1 MAETSISIP
10 TKTEFLSPHR
20 PHLTDAS
27 KKGVTMKRRIVMALA
42 VALGLLLLSN
52 GAARAAE
59 AYKIGGIFPLTGALS
74 WLGEYKKKGA
84 ELKVELINKAGG
96 VNGRQ
101 LELISY
107 DDQSSPETASR
118 VAQRLVSKDGVI
130 AMIGT
135 ASVPVSGAVGSI
147 AAKSKIPAIIGS
159 GYEVNAQ
166 NEPFLFNSAHKTD
179 FAVARPFQYFQSQS
193 IKNVALLMP
202 IGPLGELGS
211 TLARKYA
218 PQYGIT
224 IVGEEKFDIK
234 AADLTTQLAKL
245 RSLNPQAVFSFCTGE
260 PAALVARS
268 MNQMGMNIPVLVSHG
283 NANPGFL
290 KFVASLTL
298 PILVPAG
305 RAAAPGEIADSD
317 PCKKVVMDFSSAHQQ
332 KYGEPA
338 NYYSAEMVDAVDLI
352 ATGLK
357 KTGSDDPVKLRDA
370 IEQIKGFVGMQGI
383 YNFSPS
389 DHHGTVLSDMMVLT
403 VKDGKWAVLLK

>member
-1 MAETSISIP
+1 M
-10 TKTEFLSPHR
+10 
-20 PHLTDAS
+20 
-27 KKGVTMKRRIVMALA
+27 KGKIVLG
-42 VALGLLLLSN
+42 VAIAFSLLLMSN
-52 GAARAAE
+52 GLAQAQAT
-59 AYKIGGIFPLTGALS
+59 YKIGGIFPLTGGLS

-96 VNGRQ
+96 VNGKK

-118 VAQRLVSKDGVI
+118 VAQRLVSRDGVV

-147 AAKSKIPAIIGS
+147 AAKSKVPALIGS
-159 GYEVNAQ
+159 GYEVKAEK
-166 NEPFLFNSAHKTD
+166 EPFLFNTAHKTD
-179 FAVARPFQYFQSQS
+179 FAVARPFQYFQSKG
-193 IKNVALLMP
+193 ITKVALLMP

-211 TLARKYA
+211 MLARKYA
-218 PQYGIT
+218 PQYKIT

-234 AADLTTQLAKL
+234 AADISAQLAKL
-245 RSLNPQAVFSFCTGE
+245 RTLGPQAVFSFCTGE

-268 MNQMGMNIPVLVSHG
+268 MNQMGMNMPVLVSHG

-290 KFVASLTL
+290 KFVSTLTI
-298 PILVPAG
+298 PIIVPAG
-305 RAAAPGEIADSD
+305 RAAAPDSVADSD
-317 PCKKVVMDFSSAHQQ
+317 PCKKVVVEFSRAHQQ

-338 NYYSAEMVDAVDLI
+338 NYYSAEMVDAIDII
-352 ATGLK
+352 AAGLK
-357 KTGSDDPVKLRDA
+357 KTGSGDTVKLRDA
-370 IEQIKGFVGMQGI
+370 IEQTRGFVGMQGVF
-383 YNFSPS
+383 NFSPS

>member
-1 MAETSISIP
+1 
-10 TKTEFLSPHR
+10 
-20 PHLTDAS
+20 
-27 KKGVTMKRRIVMALA
+27 MKRGVFMVLA
-42 VALGLLLLSN
+42 VGLAVLLLWGTTAS
-52 GAARAAE
+52 AATP
-59 AYKIGGIFPLTGALS
+59 YKIGGIFPLTGALS

-96 VNGRQ
+96 VNGHP

-118 VAQRLVSKDGVI
+118 VAQRLVSRDGVI

-135 ASVPVSGAVGSI
+135 ASVPVSGAVASI
-147 AAKSKIPAIIGS
+147 AAKNKIPAIIGS

-166 NEPFLFNSAHKTD
+166 KEPFLFNTAHKTD
-179 FAVARPFQYFQSQS
+179 FAVARPFQYFQSKG
-193 IKNVALLMP
+193 IAKVALLMP

-218 PQYGIT
+218 PRYGIT

-234 AADLTTQLAKL
+234 AADVTTQLAKL
-245 RSLNPQAVFSFCTGE
+245 RTLGPQAVFSFCTGE
-260 PAALVARS
+260 PAALVARN
-268 MNQMGMNIPVLVSHG
+268 MDQMGMKIPVLVSHG

-290 KFVASLTL
+290 KFVSSLSV
-298 PILVPAG
+298 PIIVPAG
-305 RAAAPGEIADSD
+305 RAAAPDAVADSD
-317 PCKKVVMDFSSAHQQ
+317 PCKKVIMDFSRAHQQ

-352 ATGLK
+352 AAALK
-357 KTGSDDPVKLRDA
+357 TTGSDDPVKLRDA
-370 IEQIKGFVGMQGI
+370 LEKTKGFVGMQGI
-383 YNFSPS
+383 FNFSPT